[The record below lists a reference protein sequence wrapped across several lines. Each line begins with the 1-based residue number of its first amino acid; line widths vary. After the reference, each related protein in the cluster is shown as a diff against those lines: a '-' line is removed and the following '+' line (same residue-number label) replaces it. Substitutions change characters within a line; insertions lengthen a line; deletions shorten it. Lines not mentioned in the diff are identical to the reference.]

1 MRNLSSLYE
10 SQEIKVRLDDETA
23 DYAGSLN
30 TQEVENSQNSNTAS
44 LDATAFSNP
53 VYESVHGPA
62 MITSRSTIA
71 ANNEALESLQDLAE
85 RLNKEDK
92 TGNDLNELG
101 YHSELTFVKK
111 FDVPRIETSVEYY
124 EDVDMNSY
132 SNFELQSGK
141 NIPKVDSTNLMK
153 FESNTSLCKD
163 NSENEEYVF
172 DDTEDGAIEPSIDYN
187 DKQVRFSS
195 IVLDTKEDI
204 FKPLKEETISPAH
217 FEYNSNCDERDAESM
232 DSSFPDIT
240 TLIRH
245 SESDETDRTDEEINS
260 PIYFL
265 KVDEIRHNPA
275 DHGTFHFGFNATEQN
290 EITKF

>member
-1 MRNLSSLYE
+1 MRKSSLYE
-10 SQEIKVRLDDETA
+10 SQEIKVRLADETS

-53 VYESVHGPA
+53 VYESVHRPA
-62 MITSRSTIA
+62 MTISRSTIA
-71 ANNEALESLQDLAE
+71 ATNEALESLQDLAE

-101 YHSELTFVKK
+101 YHSEQTFVKE
-111 FDVPRIETSVEYY
+111 FDVPCIETSVEYY
-124 EDVDMNSY
+124 EDVDMNGY

-153 FESNTSLCKD
+153 FESNTSSCKD

-172 DDTEDGAIEPSIDYN
+172 DDTEDGTIEPSIDYN

-195 IVLDTKEDI
+195 IVLDAEEDI

-217 FEYNSNCDERDAESM
+217 FEYNSDGDERDGESM
-232 DSSFPDIT
+232 GSSFPDLT

-245 SESDETDRTDEEINS
+245 SESDETDRADEEINS
-260 PIYFL
+260 PIDFL
-265 KVDEIRHNPA
+265 KVDEIRHSPA
-275 DHGTFHFGFNATEQN
+275 DHGTFHFGFNTTEQN
-290 EITKF
+290 ETTKF